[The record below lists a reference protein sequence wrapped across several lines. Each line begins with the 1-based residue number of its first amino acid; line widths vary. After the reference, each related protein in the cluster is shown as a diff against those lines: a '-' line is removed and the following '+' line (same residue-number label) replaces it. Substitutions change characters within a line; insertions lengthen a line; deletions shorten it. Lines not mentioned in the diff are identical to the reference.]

1 MRVAQPSY
9 RFSHRQSVALV
20 FLCTLFGVVAQ
31 YFIKTSTMKLTAMTI
46 PALVGNHALWLGLGL
61 YGISTGLLIL
71 ALRDGEL
78 SLLYPVISLT
88 YVWVTIM
95 SVLAFNESVNGY
107 KICGVAV
114 ICAGVALL
122 GKGRSR

>member
-1 MRVAQPSY
+1 VA
-9 RFSHRQSVALV
+9 
-20 FLCTLFGVVAQ
+20 AQ
-31 YFIKTSTMKLTAMTI
+31 YFIKTSGMQMTTI
-46 PALVGNHALWLGLGL
+46 TLAGLLANWSLWSGLAL
-61 YGISTGLLIL
+61 YGFSTILLIL

-95 SVLAFNESVNGY
+95 SVMVFHETINVF
-107 KICGVAV
+107 KVAGITV

-122 GKGRSR
+122 GKGRSE

>member
-1 MRVAQPSY
+1 MQMTTITAA
-9 RFSHRQSVALV
+9 AL
-20 FLCTLFGVVAQ
+20 LANW
-31 YFIKTSTMKLTAMTI
+31 S
-46 PALVGNHALWLGLGL
+46 LWIGLSL
-61 YGISTGLLIL
+61 YGFSTILLIL

-95 SVLAFNESVNGY
+95 SVMAFGEKVNAF
-107 KICGVAV
+107 KIAGIAV

-122 GKGRSR
+122 GKGRSK